1 MMTRGA
7 VIMSPMVDTDVYE
20 SYGKQAEEPAE
31 DEDRLMVGS
40 VEKAFRVLHAF
51 DGTRQSLGLSQ
62 IAAAAGLNLSAAQRF
77 THTLVKLGY
86 LDKDPETKRF
96 RLSVRVLEFAYSY
109 RRSNVLVERAVPYM
123 AHLNK
128 SQEETVNLSLL
139 DGTEVIVVARFMSR
153 HILNTDVITGTR
165 LPAFCTAP
173 GVAML
178 SRLPEDEIDA
188 ILDKSDLR
196 PHTPMTIWKKDQVI
210 EKIKTAY
217 ERGYAASIK
226 ELFLGDYSF
235 ASPILNHENRPIAAI
250 NIAASSSRYTP
261 DEAEERF
268 SPLVVAAAA
277 SISQDFVSQA

>member
-1 MMTRGA
+1 
-7 VIMSPMVDTDVYE
+7 MVNADVVE
-20 SYGKQAEEPAE
+20 SYEKPAEEPIE

-62 IAAAAGLNLSAAQRF
+62 IATAAGLNVSAAQRF

-96 RLSVRVLEFAYSY
+96 RLSVRVLEFAYHY
-109 RRSNVLVERAVPYM
+109 RRSNLLAERAVPYM

-128 SQEETVNLSLL
+128 SLEETVNLSLL
-139 DGTEVIVVARFMSR
+139 DDTEVIVVARFMSR

-165 LPAFCTAP
+165 LPAYCTAP

-178 SRLPEDEIDA
+178 SRLPQAEVHS
-188 ILDKSDLR
+188 ILDRSDLR
-196 PHTPMTIWKKDQVI
+196 PYTPMTIWKKDQVL

-250 NIAASSSRYTP
+250 NVAASSSRYSP
-261 DEAEERF
+261 EEAEELF
-268 SPLVVAAAA
+268 SPMVVAAAA
-277 SISQDFVSQA
+277 SISQDFISQA